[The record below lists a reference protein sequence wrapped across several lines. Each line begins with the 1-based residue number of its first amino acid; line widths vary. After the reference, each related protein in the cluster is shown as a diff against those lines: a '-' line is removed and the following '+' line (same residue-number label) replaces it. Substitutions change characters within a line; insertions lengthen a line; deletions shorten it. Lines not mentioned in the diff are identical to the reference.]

1 MQGEDKGEAVESL
14 ADKVAIVTGASKGMG
29 RVFARR
35 LVEAG
40 ARVAALARP
49 SAQLDALRAEAG
61 SDLLTIECDITKPD
75 QANDAVA
82 ACVAHFGKLDLLVNN
97 AAIFRPFLIE
107 KASNSDITD
116 HFETNVFGPIWM
128 TRAAIPHLRQT
139 RGQIITMSSESVTHP
154 FPMLATY
161 AATKAAVETLSSAL
175 ADELRADG
183 IRITVLRSG
192 SVSGGSGG
200 DHWSAEATQAFY
212 AKIMETGHA
221 QMAGESATPESMAE
235 ALIAVASLPADL
247 CPRLF
252 DVRAALAGIPEG
264 AKGLQ

>member
-1 MQGEDKGEAVESL
+1 VQPL
-14 ADKVAIVTGASKGMG
+14 AGKVAIITGASKGMG

-40 ARVAALARP
+40 ARVVALARP
-49 SAQLDALRAEAG
+49 SPLLDVLRQEAR
-61 SDLLTIECDITKPD
+61 DNLLTIECDITDPD
-75 QANDAVA
+75 QANEAVA
-82 ACVAHFGKLDLLVNN
+82 VCVAQFGKLDLLVNN

-107 KASNSDITD
+107 KASNNDIID
-116 HFETNVFGPIWM
+116 HFATNVFGPIWM
-128 TRAAIPHLRQT
+128 TRAAIPHLRKT
-139 RGQIITMSSESVTHP
+139 RGQVITMSSESVTHP

-183 IRITVLRSG
+183 IRVTVLRSG

-200 DHWSAEATQAFY
+200 DHWNEETKQAFY
-212 AKIMETGHA
+212 TKIMETGHA
-221 QMAGESATPESMAE
+221 QMAGEAATPESMAE
-235 ALIAVASLPADL
+235 ALIAVASLPADI

-252 DVRAALAGIPEG
+252 DVRAALAGVPEG
-264 AKGLQ
+264 AKGLR